1 MATITKMLFMSFA
14 FLSSAFL
21 ARSGEVDYESEFSYV
36 ENAEINGPANWSNI
50 HPNWIKCK
58 TGKMQS
64 PIDFPNNKVEI
75 VSNLGILQK
84 FYKPSNATLLNRGHD
99 IMLRWDDGGF
109 LKINGTQYRLKQVHW
124 HTPSEH
130 TIDGKRFDMEG
141 HLVHETNDG
150 KNIAVIGILYEIG
163 LFPDLF
169 LTMIEKDL
177 EALRLADQKAI
188 GINYPNLI
196 KIDEKRYYRYMGSLT
211 VPACTEN
218 VIWTIDGKSPIDL
231 DNKMVEVVS
240 NLGIL
245 QKYYKPSN
253 ATLVNRGHDIMLRWD
268 GDSGYLK
275 IDETQYQLQQIHWH
289 TPSEHSIDGKRYDM
303 EAHLVHMSSDG
314 KIAVIGI
321 LYEIGLLP
329 NDLLTILEGDLVA
342 LADKRSAEKAMG
354 IHDPN
359 IIKLDD
365 NIYYRYIGS
374 LTTPPC
380 TEGVVWTI
388 DGKVNS
394 VTASQIKLLQD
405 AAVNIEKD
413 LKALANTKGVER
425 AIGRINPK
433 QIKIDGKKYYR
444 YIGSLTV
451 PPCTEGVIWTMDRKV
466 KTVTKRQMKL
476 IRDAVHDES
485 ESNARPAQP
494 LNKRPIRLY
503 KPEQIEM
510 N

>member
-1 MATITKMLFMSFA
+1 MNMATITKMLFMSFA

-218 VIWTIDGKSPIDL
+218 VIWTIDGK
-231 DNKMVEVVS
+231 
-240 NLGIL
+240 
-245 QKYYKPSN
+245 
-253 ATLVNRGHDIMLRWD
+253 
-268 GDSGYLK
+268 
-275 IDETQYQLQQIHWH
+275 
-289 TPSEHSIDGKRYDM
+289 
-303 EAHLVHMSSDG
+303 
-314 KIAVIGI
+314 
-321 LYEIGLLP
+321 
-329 NDLLTILEGDLVA
+329 
-342 LADKRSAEKAMG
+342 
-354 IHDPN
+354 
-359 IIKLDD
+359 
-365 NIYYRYIGS
+365 
-374 LTTPPC
+374 
-380 TEGVVWTI
+380 
-388 DGKVNS
+388 
-394 VTASQIKLLQD
+394 
-405 AAVNIEKD
+405 
-413 LKALANTKGVER
+413 
-425 AIGRINPK
+425 
-433 QIKIDGKKYYR
+433 
-444 YIGSLTV
+444 
-451 PPCTEGVIWTMDRKV
+451 V
-466 KTVTKRQMKL
+466 KTVTRKQIQL
-476 IRDAVHDES
+476 LRDVVHDGFEY
-485 ESNARPAQP
+485 NARPIQP
-494 LNKRPIRLY
+494 LNGRPIKFN
-503 KPEQIEM
+503 KPWSFA
-510 N
+510 

>member
-1 MATITKMLFMSFA
+1 MDGVITWYLLLVRGDKYPVNLV
-14 FLSSAFL
+14 
-21 ARSGEVDYESEFSYV
+21 EVHESLPDTRIDVDDESEFSYV
-36 ENAEINGPANWSNI
+36 ENAENGPANWSNI

-130 TIDGKRFDMEG
+130 TIDGKRYMGSLTVPPCTENVIWTIDGKLRWDDGGFLKINGTQYRLKQVHWHTPSEHTIDGKRFDMEG

-169 LTMIEKDL
+169 LTTIEKDL
-177 EALRLADQKAI
+177 KALRLVDQKPI

-211 VPACTEN
+211 VPPCTEN
-218 VIWTIDGKSPIDL
+218 VIWTIDGK
-231 DNKMVEVVS
+231 
-240 NLGIL
+240 
-245 QKYYKPSN
+245 
-253 ATLVNRGHDIMLRWD
+253 LRWD

-275 IDETQYQLQQIHWH
+275 IDETHYQLQQIHWH

-342 LADKRSAEKAMG
+342 LADKKAEKSMG
-354 IHDPN
+354 IIDPN

-388 DGKVNS
+388 DGMVNS

-405 AAVNIEKD
+405 AAVNVNSVT
-413 LKALANTKGVER
+413 AS
-425 AIGRINPK
+425 
-433 QIKIDGKKYYR
+433 QIK
-444 YIGSLTV
+444 LL
-451 PPCTEGVIWTMDRKV
+451 
-466 KTVTKRQMKL
+466 Q
-476 IRDAVHDES
+476 DAAVNGF
-485 ESNARPAQP
+485 ESNARPIQP
-494 LNKRPIRLY
+494 LNGRSIKFN
-503 KPEQIEM
+503 KP
-510 N
+510 